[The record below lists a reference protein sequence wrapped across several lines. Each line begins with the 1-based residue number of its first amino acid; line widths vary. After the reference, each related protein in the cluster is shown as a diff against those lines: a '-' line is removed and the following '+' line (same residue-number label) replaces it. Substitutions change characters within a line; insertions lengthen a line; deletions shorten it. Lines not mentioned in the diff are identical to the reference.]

1 MVPTYST
8 SQWAQPPMAWNRQ
21 DAKPPEGQVIE
32 TDSIFPH
39 HVTVWERISKLI
51 VLATISFRFLV
62 KQIFCFYLH
71 CSSLFPKDKI
81 WINGMWSR
89 TYLSNRH
96 HPILDSL
103 SLSKTNQDLSNLRTY
118 SFPEIPSVS
127 HSNKLWFVRPILV
140 YQLACASLACSNEQS
155 QNFSALQKEFL
166 HFQYYIYNINII
178 VLHINLLLRIHHPPF
193 NIRVSSFQGSLF
205 RFILWLTGFHPQVVF
220 REVQDAT
227 VLAYFQVCEWLL
239 PVDLSDSLAEWKL
252 VGSYVLQKSR
262 DIAPLSFATE
272 CHWG

>member
-1 MVPTYST
+1 
-8 SQWAQPPMAWNRQ
+8 
-21 DAKPPEGQVIE
+21 
-32 TDSIFPH
+32 
-39 HVTVWERISKLI
+39 
-51 VLATISFRFLV
+51 
-62 KQIFCFYLH
+62 
-71 CSSLFPKDKI
+71 
-81 WINGMWSR
+81 MWSR

-155 QNFSALQKEFL
+155 QNFSALQKGFL

-205 RFILWLTGFHPQVVF
+205 RFIL
-220 REVQDAT
+220 
-227 VLAYFQVCEWLL
+227 
-239 PVDLSDSLAEWKL
+239 
-252 VGSYVLQKSR
+252 
-262 DIAPLSFATE
+262 
-272 CHWG
+272 